1 MRACYTRLSVTETGG
16 PTIRDFVCYTGFSA
30 IGRFASH
37 GWMCRR
43 LSRNLARFSAL
54 TKTIMEDEFDEDEE
68 DIGERL
74 LNAVPDEEQ
83 NEEGS
88 EGNDIEEEE
97 MDSPEDEGARN
108 ILSS

>member
-1 MRACYTRLSVTETGG
+1 
-16 PTIRDFVCYTGFSA
+16 
-30 IGRFASH
+30 
-37 GWMCRR
+37 
-43 LSRNLARFSAL
+43 
-54 TKTIMEDEFDEDEE
+54 MEDEFDEDEE

-88 EGNDIEEEE
+88 EGTDIEEEE